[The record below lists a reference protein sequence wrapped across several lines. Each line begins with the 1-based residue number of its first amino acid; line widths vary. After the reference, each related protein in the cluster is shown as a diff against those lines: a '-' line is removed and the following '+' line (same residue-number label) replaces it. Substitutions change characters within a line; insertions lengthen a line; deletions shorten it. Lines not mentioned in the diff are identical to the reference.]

1 MPVQYTICFRRVEGC
16 ERFHCAFPPGEYC
29 GNTKEKGGTR
39 MSDHKGFSVGLTK
52 ILLVSILLLLIPL
65 FSSPAGMG
73 VSASSTQPTTVRFD
87 VVAFD
92 LPGPGWQ
99 QTTATARQVGYTR
112 KMGDGKSQ
120 SIAFWPVTF
129 PPSLQ
134 GRSQQEHTSAYF
146 DIERQKPRYEGRWE
160 GFVEGAREIA
170 GRQFPTMSS
179 RSRLR
184 RSDSSLAAC
193 SCCTSRTTST
203 SGESSSPSCG
213 WMRIRRINLELDR
226 RSWIPSWPA
235 PGSTTE
241 SRPANDHCRGR
252 RLDQANGCRTRI

>member
-1 MPVQYTICFRRVEGC
+1 MPLKYTICFRRIEGC
-16 ERFHCAFPPGEYC
+16 ERFHCAFPSAEYC
-29 GNTKEKGGTR
+29 GNTKEKGRTM
-39 MSDHKGFSVGLTK
+39 MSDHKGFSTVLTM

-65 FSSPAGMG
+65 CSSPAGMG
-73 VSASSTQPTTVRFD
+73 VSAQSTQLTTVRFD

-99 QTTATARQVGYTR
+99 QTTATPRQIGHTH

-129 PPSLQ
+129 PPSFQ

-170 GRQFPTMSS
+170 GRQFPTMSFTVTF
-179 RSRLR
+179 
-184 RSDSSLAAC
+184 AAQ
-193 SCCTSRTTST
+193 RVVAD
-203 SGESSSPSCG
+203 GLFVLYFPDDF
-213 WMRIRRINLELDR
+213 DR
-226 RSWIPSWPA
+226 RGKFFALMWMDGHPQDQPGAGLDALEGA
-235 PGSTTE
+235 PGRE
-241 SRPANDHCRGR
+241 R
-252 RLDQANGCRTRI
+252 RAAALA